1 MKKYLVLWENIAI
14 GEVILDETTQIYK
27 ANRKN
32 ILELERNGVKVLKT
46 LQYDC
51 NEKITFLYSIVRNGK
66 RFKNNL
72 YYDCHNNKYSQKK
85 VTKFKL

>member
-32 ILELERNGVKVLKT
+32 T
-46 LQYDC
+46 Y
-51 NEKITFLYSIVRNGK
+51 
-66 RFKNNL
+66 
-72 YYDCHNNKYSQKK
+72 
-85 VTKFKL
+85 

>member
-32 ILELERNGVKVLKT
+32 ILELERKGVKVLKT

-51 NEKITFLYSIVRNGK
+51 NEKIPFLYSIVRNGK

-72 YYDCHNNKYSQKK
+72 YYGYHNNKYSLKECNEI
-85 VTKFKL
+85 